1 MGNSIMNQ
9 WPIDPAII
17 IIALAVITLILLI
30 TTIICVIQTKKLYRR
45 YDCFM
50 RGRDAESLE
59 ELMMSQ
65 INEIKELKSQD
76 RANKDAIRTLSKT
89 IKGSYQKF
97 GMVKYNAF
105 KGMGGNLSFAFAMLD
120 MNNTGF
126 VINAVHSREGCYMY
140 IKTVE
145 RGETE
150 TLLGSEEREAL
161 EQALGY

>member
-1 MGNSIMNQ
+1 MENSMMNQ
-9 WPIDPAII
+9 WPIDPGII
-17 IIALAVITLILLI
+17 IIILSVITVLLLI
-30 TTIICVIQTKKLYRR
+30 TTFVCVVQTKKLYRR
-45 YDCFM
+45 YDYFM

-59 ELMMSQ
+59 ELMLGQ

-126 VINAVHSREGCYMY
+126 VINSVHSREGCYMY

>member
-1 MGNSIMNQ
+1 MTNSIMNQ
-9 WPIDPAII
+9 WPIDPGII
-17 IIALAVITLILLI
+17 VIFLGIITILSLIITLI
-30 TTIICVIQTKKLYRR
+30 CVMQTRKLYRR
-45 YDCFM
+45 YDYFM

-59 ELMMSQ
+59 SLILDQ
-65 INEIKELKSQD
+65 ISEIKDLKAQD
-76 RANKDAIRTLSKT
+76 RANKDALRTLSKT
-89 IKGSYQKF
+89 VKSSYQKF

-105 KGMGGNLSFAFAMLD
+105 RGMGGNLSFAFAILD

-126 VINAVHSREGCYMY
+126 VLNAVHSREGCYMY

-150 TLLGSEEREAL
+150 TALGSEEREAL

>member
-1 MGNSIMNQ
+1 MENSMMSQ
-9 WPIDPAII
+9 WPVDPGII
-17 IIALAVITLILLI
+17 IIALSVITSILLIITLI
-30 TTIICVIQTKKLYRR
+30 CVVQTRKLYRR
-45 YDCFM
+45 YDYFM

-59 ELMMSQ
+59 DLILGQ

-89 IKGSYQKF
+89 VKGSYQKF

-105 KGMGGNLSFAFAMLD
+105 KGMGGNLSFAYAILD

-145 RGETE
+145 RGETD